1 MEVKN
6 IENIEFNNDELF
18 INLKLL
24 SKLKPYDKLKIDISK
39 TKLLSVDNDYL
50 QSITRFIN
58 GYDRNNTLEFIDK
71 LINTVIIKTTNLKNY
86 SIKQNNIKQNNIK
99 QNKDDIC
106 IEIDLDNKE
115 LISIDPSIE
124 LLKFTNEL
132 NNVNDGLINLKI
144 TYTGDQLV
152 QSKLDYIIEKI
163 RTHINDL
170 NHYISKI

>member
-1 MEVKN
+1 MDIKN
-6 IENIEFNNDELF
+6 IDSIEFNNDELF

-24 SKLKPYDKLKIDISK
+24 SKLKPNDKLKIDINK

-50 QSITRFIN
+50 QSITRYIY
-58 GYDRNNTLEFIDK
+58 GHDRNNTLEFIDK
-71 LINTVIIKTTNLKNY
+71 LINKLIIKKINLKN
-86 SIKQNNIKQNNIK
+86 IILKNNNKLNLNNIFIYINL
-99 QNKDDIC
+99 
-106 IEIDLDNKE
+106 DLV
-115 LISIDPSIE
+115 SIDPSIE

-163 RTHINDL
+163 RTHTNEL
-170 NHYISKI
+170 NHYISKIK